1 MAGDSFKDH
10 TITIKASTSESL
22 IRNEVKASFNLRVK
36 NPCIDLDNIWIE
48 SAPLPVDVEY
58 PVSRED
64 FFIIHR
70 RFISSVG
77 EVCGPLGYKA
87 WFEGF
92 EISETSSP
100 VAYEQF
106 KFGIWSDDVS
116 FLGEKQI

>member
-1 MAGDSFKDH
+1 M
-10 TITIKASTSESL
+10 
-22 IRNEVKASFNLRVK
+22 K
-36 NPCIDLDNIWIE
+36 NPCVDLDNIWIE
-48 SAPLPVDVEY
+48 SAPLPVGLEY

-87 WFEGF
+87 WFEGS
-92 EISETSSP
+92 EISENSSP

-106 KFGIWSDDVS
+106 KFEIWSDDVS